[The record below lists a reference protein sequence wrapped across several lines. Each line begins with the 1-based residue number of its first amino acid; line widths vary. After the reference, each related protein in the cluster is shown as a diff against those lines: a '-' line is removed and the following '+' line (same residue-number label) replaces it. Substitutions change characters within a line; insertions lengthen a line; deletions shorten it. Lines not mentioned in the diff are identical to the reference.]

1 MDDRHFSIPGDHGGT
16 LIVATHAIECG
27 CGRAAFLLLNTNGR
41 TSCLQCAPAPVQ
53 QLTLGELAD
62 CSCRSMLPT
71 TDAFP
76 YVVPEEQP

>member
-1 MDDRHFSIPGDHGGT
+1 MSDRHFSIPGDHGT

-27 CGRAAFLLLNTNGR
+27 CGRAAFLLLNSNGR

-62 CSCRSMLPT
+62 CSCRSMMPT
-71 TDAFP
+71 EQTP
-76 YVVPEEQP
+76 YVVEEDV